1 MDNGD
6 AVITSLAARAV
17 DQDLLL
23 WRNFRGFCGMESFG
37 TQVTLRG
44 ELDYNYLERA
54 ENEGNG
60 EWRM

>member
-1 MDNGD
+1 MEMQTEVTWLHVPWTRIYYDGGTSGIS
-6 AVITSLAARAV
+6 AV
-17 DQDLLL
+17 
-23 WRNFRGFCGMESFG
+23 MESFG